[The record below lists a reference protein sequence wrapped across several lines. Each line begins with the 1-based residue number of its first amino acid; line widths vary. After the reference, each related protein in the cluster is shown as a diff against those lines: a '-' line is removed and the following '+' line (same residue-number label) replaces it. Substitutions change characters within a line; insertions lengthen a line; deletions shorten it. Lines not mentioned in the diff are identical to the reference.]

1 MDDLCWI
8 SSYPRSGNRLL
19 SEIIHLI
26 ITGKGKFRET
36 VPDFH
41 ENGLNE
47 SSKFC
52 KIHKLYNDLPFKDCR
67 IIYLLRNPLD
77 ILISSIN
84 YIENFQKKPLHPN
97 FIDEFIEKGGYIDEW
112 GEYGSYSEHIH
123 SFLLNPKIS
132 SENLLIIQYENL
144 ISNKIEGI
152 KKIAK
157 FLNCKLTL
165 KKVDWIDG
173 QTSFSKVKSEEPD
186 NVLLY
191 RGKYDNNHIYVEDYH
206 KSEIFSIYNQL
217 IEEIN
222 NFRKIDVVWHINE
235 S

>member
-19 SEIIHLI
+19 SEIIHFI
-26 ITGKGKFRET
+26 VNEKGKFRET

-41 ENGLNE
+41 QTGLNK

-52 KIHKLYNDLPFKDCR
+52 KIHKLYKHLPFKDCR

-84 YIENFQKKPLHPN
+84 YIENFQKKRFQPI
-97 FIDEFIEKGGYIDEW
+97 FIEEFIEKEGYIDEW
-112 GEYGSYSEHIH
+112 REYGSYSEHVH

-144 ISNKIEGI
+144 ISNKVEGI
-152 KKIAK
+152 IKIIK
-157 FLNCKLTL
+157 FLNYNLTAN
-165 KKVDWIDG
+165 KVEWIAD
-173 QTSFSKVKSEEPD
+173 QTCFSKVKSQEPE
-186 NVLLY
+186 NILLH
-191 RGKYDNNHIYVEDYH
+191 RGKCGNNHLYVKNYH
-206 KSEIFSIYNQL
+206 KSEIVSLYNQL
-217 IEEIN
+217 IDKIN
-222 NFRKIDVVWHINE
+222 NFRKIDLVFHLNE